1 MAMLRD
7 TIASHRS
14 TQRFVLVEGLCNTA
28 KLMNDEDKMELRF
41 MDEYFALE
49 QHIGEVQAVIGLQ
62 FTYEPEELDSKD
74 LEYEEFKEEAP
85 EEVKKED
92 VDAPEDGGEP
102 PATGEPQFKKENYTW
117 TKSNGKY
124 RNLPQLFCSCKPK
137 DRVVHEVKT
146 AEQFS
151 SSQWEAISRSLD
163 EFCVKV
169 TGDIQDDTKSNYVY
183 QQIVFSE

>member
-1 MAMLRD
+1 
-7 TIASHRS
+7 
-14 TQRFVLVEGLCNTA
+14 LCNTA
-28 KLMNDEDKMELRF
+28 KLLNEEDKMELRF

-62 FTYEPEELDSKD
+62 FTYEPEEVETKD
-74 LEYEEFKEEAP
+74 LEYEEFKEEAA
-85 EEVKKED
+85 EEVKKPED
-92 VDAPEDGGEP
+92 GDAPEDGEA
-102 PATGEPQFKKENYTW
+102 PATGEPQFKKENFTW
-117 TKSNGKY
+117 TKTNGKHK
-124 RNLPQLFCSCKPK
+124 NLPQLFCSCKPK

-183 QQIVFSE
+183 Q

>member
-1 MAMLRD
+1 
-7 TIASHRS
+7 
-14 TQRFVLVEGLCNTA
+14 
-28 KLMNDEDKMELRF
+28 
-41 MDEYFALE
+41 MDEYFAIE
-49 QHIGEVQAVIGLQ
+49 QHIGEVQAIIGLQ
-62 FTYEPEELDSKD
+62 FTYEPEEVDSKE

-85 EEVKKED
+85 EEVKKDNPDED
-92 VDAPEDGGEP
+92 PEATP

-124 RNLPQLFCSCKPK
+124 KNLPQVFCSSKPS

-183 QQIVFSE
+183 Q

>member
-1 MAMLRD
+1 
-7 TIASHRS
+7 
-14 TQRFVLVEGLCNTA
+14 
-28 KLMNDEDKMELRF
+28 MNEEDKMELRF
-41 MDEYFALE
+41 MDEYFAIE

-74 LEYEEFKEEAP
+74 TEYEEFKEEAAP
-85 EEVKKED
+85 EEVKKD
-92 VDAPEDGGEP
+92 DDP
-102 PATGEPQFKKENYTW
+102 PADDTPPVTGETQYKKENFTW

-124 RNLPQLFCSCKPK
+124 RNLPQLFCSSKPT